1 MLPLL
6 RVQEDG
12 VSRIDWFAVDCVLGG
27 TKLPLNAEE
36 RKAVVRRM
44 EHRLLPIG
52 VNCAPGMLTSEQL
65 GDRMGCGERAVEHIR
80 SKLPAADKLQCD
92 VCGEQMW
99 VRHDGDI
106 IEPHSDYLFKE
117 CPTSGTVFDG
127 DWESELANTTV
138 WLARR
143 LRDDPRGVWEY
154 VERVQVSQMRRLLVA
169 ALAGVAE
176 SDDPFEWLKEA
187 V

>member
-1 MLPLL
+1 MKA
-6 RVQEDG
+6 
-12 VSRIDWFAVDCVLGG
+12 DWFAVDCVLGG
-27 TKLPLNAEE
+27 TPLNLTYEE
-36 RKAVVRRM
+36 RRAAVR
-44 EHRLLPIG
+44 RLLPRMVMANATRPRPDSLTYAEVASRIG
-52 VNCAPGMLTSEQL
+52 CN
-65 GDRMGCGERAVEHIR
+65 ERTVERIVAE
-80 SKLPAADKLQCD
+80 LPPADKLQCD